1 MNTYKTVI
9 RLVATVL
16 IVGTGPLWGEVKM
29 PAIFGDHMVLQ
40 QDSTLPVW
48 GTAEPGEKV
57 TVTVGTDTGSAVADN
72 DGKWM
77 VKLTPLPA
85 GTAQQIMTVTGKNT
99 LKFEDILVGD
109 IWICSGQSN
118 MAFGLGGAHNA
129 ATELPKA
136 NDPQLR
142 LFAVGLKVS
151 VKPLTDVGGKW
162 VVCTPDTAKGFTAV
176 GYFFGRDLRAHL
188 NRPIGL
194 IGTYWGGTPA
204 QAWTSLE
211 ALQKD
216 PLMKHYVEAH
226 DKIMAGNTPEAL
238 KAFYTKYAAYQ
249 TEKTKWETEVNTPFK
264 ASIVAWNE
272 AVTKAKTDGQAPPPK
287 PTLSQPAP
295 YAPVPPD
302 GGQGAPANL
311 FNAMIAPL
319 IPYAIKGAIWYQG
332 ESNAGQPVEYR
343 SLFADMIKDWRE
355 RWGQGDFP
363 FLFVQLARY
372 KTPNNAF
379 AEVRQA
385 QLQTLALPN
394 TGMATA
400 FDVGNQDDIHPKD
413 KMDVGQRLAL
423 VARHVAYGENLVYTG
438 PLFDKVEVTGDK
450 VRVSFTELGGGLV
463 IGTAP
468 WVPEGATPLPT
479 TSLLGF
485 TLLAPDGKWVDADAI
500 IDGNTVVVSSP
511 QIPKPYAVRYAFDNA
526 TGNLYN
532 KEGLPAIPF
541 RSDKGAEAWGQPKA
555 APVLA
560 PVPTTPP
567 ATK

>member
-1 MNTYKTVI
+1 MNMLKMAG
-9 RLVATVL
+9 RLIAAVL
-16 IVGTGPLWGEVKM
+16 IVGTCPLWADVKM

-48 GTAEPGEKV
+48 GTAEAGEKV
-57 TVTVGTDTGSAVADN
+57 TVAIGTDTGSAVADN
-72 DGKWM
+72 DGKWV
-77 VKLTPLPA
+77 VKLAPLPA
-85 GTAQQIMTVTGKNT
+85 GTAPQSMTVTGKNT
-99 LKFEDILVGD
+99 LKFEDVLVGD
-109 IWICSGQSN
+109 VWICSGQSN
-118 MAFGLGGAHNA
+118 MAFGLNGTHNA
-129 ATELPKA
+129 ATEVPKA
-136 NDPQLR
+136 DDPQMR

-151 VKPLTDVGGKW
+151 VTPRSDLSGHW
-162 VVCTPDTAKGFTAV
+162 VLCTPDTAKGFTAV

-204 QAWTSLE
+204 QAWTSIE

-216 PLMKHYVEAH
+216 PLMKHYVDAH

-238 KAFYTKYAAYQ
+238 KAFYVKQAAYQ

-264 ASIVAWNE
+264 ASMVAWTE
-272 AVTKAKTDGQAPPPK
+272 AVAKAKADGQAPPPK

-319 IPYAIKGAIWYQG
+319 IPYAIKGVIWYQG

-343 SLFADMIKDWRE
+343 SLFADMITDWRG
-355 RWGQGDFP
+355 RWAQGDFP
-363 FLFVQLARY
+363 FLFVQLAKY
-372 KTPNNAF
+372 KAPNNAF
-379 AEVRQA
+379 AELRQA
-385 QLQTLALPN
+385 QFQTLALPK

-400 FDVGNQDDIHPKD
+400 FDVGSQDEIHPKD

-423 VARHVAYGENLVYTG
+423 VARHVAYGEDLVYTG
-438 PLFDKVEVTGDK
+438 PLFDKIEATDNK
-450 VRVSFTELGGGLV
+450 VRVSFTQIGGGLI
-463 IGTAP
+463 IGAAP
-468 WVPEGATPLPT
+468 WVPDGATPLPT

-485 TLLAPDGKWVDADAI
+485 TLQAPDGKWVDADAT
-500 IDGNTVVVSSP
+500 IDGATVVVSSS
-511 QIPKPYAVRYAFDNA
+511 QVPKPHAVRYAFDSA
-526 TGNLYN
+526 SGNLYN

-555 APVLA
+555 APAPA
-560 PVPTTPP
+560 PVPQS
-567 ATK
+567 AAK